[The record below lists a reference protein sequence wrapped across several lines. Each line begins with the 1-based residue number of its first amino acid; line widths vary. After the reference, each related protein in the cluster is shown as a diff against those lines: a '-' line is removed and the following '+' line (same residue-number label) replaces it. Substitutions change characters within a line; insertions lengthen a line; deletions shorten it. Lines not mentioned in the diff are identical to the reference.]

1 MKKEDSCISCP
12 WKHPETCK
20 ACKQDQDKEKLDLPD
35 GIPKPDMTK
44 YGLFYVRKISM
55 D

>member
-12 WKHPETCK
+12 W